1 VNGSLC
7 EPSWLWSHSSCFY
20 NYRCNQY
27 LSPLMLWARISIRAR
42 CTTLCNKVCQ
52 WLAKVWWFFPGPP
65 VSSTNKGGCHD
76 IAEILLKV
84 ALTTITQTKKNNMCD
99 EEKITDI
106 TVFSNDRSKQFHV
119 SPLLFSL
126 FVIRMSNTDEH
137 TSNCFLWNANR
148 YLNPVFS
155 KHTESMEYHYNL
167 HLLIP
172 HVRPSYHII

>member
-1 VNGSLC
+1 MAHYVSRRGCDRIVVVFTTTDAISTYHHWCC
-7 EPSWLWSHSSCFY
+7 ELESRSGRGVQHYVIKCVSDLRKFGG
-20 NYRCNQY
+20 
-27 LSPLMLWARISIRAR
+27 
-42 CTTLCNKVCQ
+42 
-52 WLAKVWWFFPGPP
+52 FFPGPP

-76 IAEILLKV
+76 ITEILLKV

-119 SPLLFSL
+119 SLLLFSL

>member
-1 VNGSLC
+1 
-7 EPSWLWSHSSCFY
+7 
-20 NYRCNQY
+20 
-27 LSPLMLWARISIRAR
+27 
-42 CTTLCNKVCQ
+42 
-52 WLAKVWWFFPGPP
+52 
-65 VSSTNKGGCHD
+65 
-76 IAEILLKV
+76 
-84 ALTTITQTKKNNMCD
+84 
-99 EEKITDI
+99 
-106 TVFSNDRSKQFHV
+106 
-119 SPLLFSL
+119 LFSL

>member
-1 VNGSLC
+1 MAHYVSRRGCDRIVVVFTTTDVISTYHHWCC
-7 EPSWLWSHSSCFY
+7 ELESRSGRGVQHYVIKCVSDLRKFGG
-20 NYRCNQY
+20 
-27 LSPLMLWARISIRAR
+27 
-42 CTTLCNKVCQ
+42 
-52 WLAKVWWFFPGPP
+52 FFPGPP